1 MFERDRKPGPCGRI
15 QGETEMEQVDVYD
28 LNKKRTG
35 RVLPREGIFGNLEG
49 DERILLVHTCVFD
62 ADHRMLIQQ
71 RKETKTY
78 CPGCWD
84 VSAGGFVLAGEG
96 SLEAAVRE
104 TEEELGL
111 KLPAE
116 SLDYVCCEPF
126 GKVLDDFYNVC
137 VDADVRNLR
146 LQESEVMGVAW
157 ADRDTV
163 LRMIRDGRFVD
174 YSEELIAGVFDKAG
188 QAGHKAS
195 MKSKYFGELST
206 KELYE
211 ILRARAEIFV
221 VEQNCVYQD
230 LDGTDYDSLHV
241 FWEED
246 GKVTAYMRAFRKDDE
261 TVQMGRVLTLRHG
274 TGLGGRLL
282 SEGIAQIRAKMHPAR
297 IYIEAQCYATGFYE
311 REGFQICSEAFLED
325 GIPHVQM
332 VLQERDKSL
341 FCPF

>member
-1 MFERDRKPGPCGRI
+1 
-15 QGETEMEQVDVYD
+15 MEQVDVYD

-35 RVLPREGIFGNLEG
+35 RVLPREGIFENLAG
-49 DERILLVHTCVFD
+49 DARILLVHTCVFD

-137 VDADVRNLR
+137 VDADIRSLC
-146 LQESEVMGVAW
+146 LQESEVKGVAW

-211 ILRARAEIFV
+211 ILT
-221 VEQNCVYQD
+221 N
-230 LDGTDYDSLHV
+230 
-241 FWEED
+241 
-246 GKVTAYMRAFRKDDE
+246 
-261 TVQMGRVLTLRHG
+261 
-274 TGLGGRLL
+274 
-282 SEGIAQIRAKMHPAR
+282 IRAVSGDT
-297 IYIEAQCYATGFYE
+297 YADAYPKV
-311 REGFQICSEAFLED
+311 SELED
-325 GIPHVQM
+325 RYISILKRALEGANLLHLNLPLGVDPKDTARLILDVQ
-332 VLQERDKSL
+332 EGKR
-341 FCPF
+341 